1 MAGLDISRSGIAK
14 IEARLHHVDD
24 RAIMFFAEALKVPIQ
39 DLFPARRGNRRL
51 SDFMAELEVTRF

>member
-24 RAIMFFAEALKVPIQ
+24 RAIMFFAEVLKVPIQ
-39 DLFPARRGNRRL
+39 DLFPARTGNRRL
-51 SDFMAELEVTRF
+51 SDFMAELATTRF